1 MIAQAKINRDQA
13 GPGNVQLASAQLSQA
28 YAVATAL
35 LLKLHDDVLA
45 WSTADRGLQAA
56 RASGDPVTVAE
67 ASRLTAT
74 VLRRTPHRDS
84 AQQFILDAAGRL
96 QRDTGLTDQ
105 RQSATYVRMLAA
117 AAYTAALHDQRDA
130 AWALLSEADEATG
143 RAGKTSAIDLDLAVY
158 RISVARVL
166 GDFGS
171 AVDFARRVDPT
182 RIKVP
187 ERRARYW
194 EDTALA
200 CHGRGRPVA
209 AFQALQI
216 AERDTPQEVRFRP
229 WAQHLVGELLAGDT
243 RVLPGVRE
251 FAVRVGAQR

>member
-1 MIAQAKINRDQA
+1 VESSALPDSRCPARLPRLIAEARINRDQA
-13 GPGNVQLASAQLSQA
+13 GPGSAALASTQLSQA

-35 LLKLHDDVLA
+35 LVKLHDDVLA

-56 RASGDPVTVAE
+56 HASGDPVTVAE

-96 QRDTGLTDQ
+96 QRDTGLIDQ
-105 RQSATYVRMLAA
+105 RQSATYVGLLAT

-130 AWALLSEADEATG
+130 AWALLAEADDATG
-143 RAGKTSAIDLDLAVY
+143 PAGKTSA
-158 RISVARVL
+158 
-166 GDFGS
+166 
-171 AVDFARRVDPT
+171 
-182 RIKVP
+182 
-187 ERRARYW
+187 
-194 EDTALA
+194 
-200 CHGRGRPVA
+200 
-209 AFQALQI
+209 I

-243 RVLPGVRE
+243 RALPGVRE